1 MRSRNIFQSVAH
13 AVDGL
18 VHVLHTHKHMRY
30 HFLLGA
36 VVLLI
41 SAVLLVSR
49 IELLLLCAAITFVVL
64 AELVNSAIEAA
75 VDLASPE
82 RQPLAKVAK
91 DAAGAAVLVA
101 IVGALI
107 IGAGVFL
114 TPGSLQVLQGAG
126 GRPAPH
132 FLHVALVGVVT
143 VLVAVILAKL
153 WGGYGDVTRGGIVSA
168 HSALAFFCFVSVWFL
183 APHDII
189 VRGLAFVL
197 AVLVAQSR
205 VEAGIH
211 NLREVLIGV
220 GVALIVGIGLYWA
233 LAMRAGA

>member
-1 MRSRNIFQSVAH
+1 VKSRNIVQSVGH
-13 AVDGL
+13 AIDGL

-30 HFLLGA
+30 HFLIAA

-41 SAVLLVSR
+41 SALLRVSR
-49 IELLLLCAAITFVVL
+49 TDVLLLCAAITLVVL
-64 AELVNSAIEAA
+64 AELVNSALEAV

-82 RQPLAKVAK
+82 HQPLAKVAK

-101 IVGALI
+101 IIGALI
-107 IGAGVFL
+107 VGAGVFL
-114 TPGSLQVLQGAG
+114 TPASLEVLQGAG
-126 GRPAPH
+126 SRPAPH
-132 FLHVALVGVVT
+132 FLHVGLVGLVT

-153 WGGYGDVTRGGIVSA
+153 WGGRGEVTRGGIVSA

-183 APHDII
+183 APHDVI

-205 VEAGIH
+205 VDAGIH

-233 LAMRAGA
+233 LAMRAGS